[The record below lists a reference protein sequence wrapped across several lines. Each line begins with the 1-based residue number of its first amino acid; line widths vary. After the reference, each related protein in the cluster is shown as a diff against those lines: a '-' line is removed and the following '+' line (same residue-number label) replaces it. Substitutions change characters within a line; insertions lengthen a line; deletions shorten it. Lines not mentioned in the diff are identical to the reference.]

1 MYSNEDSVV
10 NDARI
15 RKIVIA
21 LIVILC
27 IGIAGIVPTL
37 IFRVQWATDLVSC
50 LCGGAIIF
58 IWSMKLT
65 PLRHYRHLLRGIAGG
80 MTHEM
85 VAEFVGIS
93 PDLSTHDG
101 VEAHVF
107 EMSEGPKEKG
117 EDLRLFYWDAAK
129 PLPSIQPGEMLRV
142 ISHGGFVINWE
153 RV

>member
-15 RKIVIA
+15 RKVA
-21 LIVILC
+21 LVLAAILC
-27 IGIAGIVPTL
+27 VGIAAIVPTL
-37 IFRVQWATDLVSC
+37 IYRLQWATDVASC

-58 IWSMKLT
+58 IWSLKLT
-65 PLRHYRHLLRGIAGG
+65 PLLHYRRLLRSMNNG

-117 EDLRLFYWDAAK
+117 EDMRLFYWDASK

-142 ISHGGFVINWE
+142 ISHGGFVIDWE